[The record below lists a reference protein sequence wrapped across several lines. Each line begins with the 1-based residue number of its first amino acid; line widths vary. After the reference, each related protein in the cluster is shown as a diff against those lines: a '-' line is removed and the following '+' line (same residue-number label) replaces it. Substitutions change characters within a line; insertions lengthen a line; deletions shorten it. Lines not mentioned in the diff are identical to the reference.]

1 MRNHHPGH
9 FVRHVEANDL
19 DLDRSLELIAKSITD
34 IAITLRSEKHVAVF
48 TKRPPSNQSKI
59 GKRTFG

>member
-9 FVRHVEANDL
+9 FARHVEANDL

-34 IAITLRSEKHVAVF
+34 IVITLRSEKHVAVF
-48 TKRPPSNQSKI
+48 TKRPPSNQNKI
-59 GKRTFG
+59 SKRTFG